1 MPASDQTVKV
11 TLVAVATPLVKGMG
25 EASGAATK
33 LGKDLDGAGAKA
45 KGMESGL
52 AGSSAALKGMAA
64 GAAAVAG
71 TALVAFM
78 RDAVTEAGNLEQ
90 SVGGVDAVFGSSAKT
105 IHDFGQGASEAVGL
119 SRNAFNELAT
129 VTGALLKN
137 SGIKDFSN
145 ETLRLTERA
154 ADVSATFG
162 GTAREAVE
170 SFNAALKGEYNPIEK
185 YGVKLSEAAVN
196 AALAAKGLDG
206 LKGAALE
213 QAKAQERVNLIMA
226 QTADHAGRFA
236 SEANTLQGQQQRLTA
251 AWQDAKAELGQSLL
265 PVLTRSAEAMKDGV
279 SAVVAAASAWNE
291 LPGPVQ
297 SAVVAMSALVLLRGP
312 LNGAIGG
319 LVTLGGQARSVVSGL
334 SEALGYAA
342 ESAARAGGGLRGA
355 AAGVQTFAGG
365 IPKVKL
371 SAADAAIAVVAVAA
385 AANELAQAIDQAN
398 KVDPSGLANSL
409 ARLGAEAESANNG
422 LGKLFQTSGLMAKDL
437 QSGKDALDAFALSA
451 QVALGN
457 NFGDQIDRLT
467 SFGTAG
473 KKFDEQVR
481 QMDAALAQMV
491 SSGNA
496 QGAIDAYERLMAAAA
511 RANAEG
517 ANIPI
522 DEIAGKFTVYRGALD
537 NAAGGNTG
545 LEGSALE
552 SAAAVKQQE
561 DALAKTQQALDK
573 YIQSLVSAGLAVLS
587 TRDATRNMLDA
598 LADVDAQI
606 AKNGTTLDIN
616 TAAGRENQA
625 VLDGIAR
632 NALNLADAIYKETGS
647 EEAFRGSLAASR
659 DSLVQTG
666 IRFGMSQAQAEAYA
680 DSILRIPTSKHT
692 NITTNAASAIG
703 DVDRLQQ
710 RINSL
715 RGNTIDIGVRYVDL
729 NANPTSKAGGITRAA
744 GGPVWGPGTT
754 TSDSIPAW
762 LSNGEYVVKAAAVAK
777 YGLHFMDRVNSMRL
791 ASGGSVGAG
800 SRGGDSAPLDPAAI
814 RAALDGATL
823 RLGPVDSITR
833 EVAATLLTAHSRSV

>member
-1 MPASDQTVKV
+1 VPASDQTVKV
-11 TLVAVATPLVKGMG
+11 TLVAVAAPLVKGMG

-71 TALVAFM
+71 TALVAFI

-162 GTAREAVE
+162 GTAKDAVE
-170 SFNAALKGEYNPIEK
+170 AFNSALKGEYNPIEK
-185 YGVKLSEAAVN
+185 YGVKLSEATVN

-236 SEANTLQGQQQRLTA
+236 EEANTLQGQQQRLTA

-265 PVLTRSAEAMKDGV
+265 PVLTKSAEAMKDGV

-319 LVTLGGQARSVVSGL
+319 LVTLGGQARSVMSGL

-355 AAGVQTFAGG
+355 AAVCRR
-365 IPKVKL
+365 
-371 SAADAAIAVVAVAA
+371 S
-385 AANELAQAIDQAN
+385 
-398 KVDPSGLANSL
+398 
-409 ARLGAEAESANNG
+409 
-422 LGKLFQTSGLMAKDL
+422 
-437 QSGKDALDAFALSA
+437 
-451 QVALGN
+451 
-457 NFGDQIDRLT
+457 
-467 SFGTAG
+467 
-473 KKFDEQVR
+473 
-481 QMDAALAQMV
+481 
-491 SSGNA
+491 
-496 QGAIDAYERLMAAAA
+496 
-511 RANAEG
+511 
-517 ANIPI
+517 
-522 DEIAGKFTVYRGALD
+522 
-537 NAAGGNTG
+537 
-545 LEGSALE
+545 
-552 SAAAVKQQE
+552 
-561 DALAKTQQALDK
+561 
-573 YIQSLVSAGLAVLS
+573 
-587 TRDATRNMLDA
+587 
-598 LADVDAQI
+598 
-606 AKNGTTLDIN
+606 
-616 TAAGRENQA
+616 
-625 VLDGIAR
+625 
-632 NALNLADAIYKETGS
+632 
-647 EEAFRGSLAASR
+647 
-659 DSLVQTG
+659 
-666 IRFGMSQAQAEAYA
+666 
-680 DSILRIPTSKHT
+680 
-692 NITTNAASAIG
+692 
-703 DVDRLQQ
+703 
-710 RINSL
+710 
-715 RGNTIDIGVRYVDL
+715 
-729 NANPTSKAGGITRAA
+729 
-744 GGPVWGPGTT
+744 
-754 TSDSIPAW
+754 
-762 LSNGEYVVKAAAVAK
+762 
-777 YGLHFMDRVNSMRL
+777 
-791 ASGGSVGAG
+791 
-800 SRGGDSAPLDPAAI
+800 PAAY
-814 RAALDGATL
+814 R
-823 RLGPVDSITR
+823 R
-833 EVAATLLTAHSRSV
+833 